1 MGIEDEGEFNFCRV
15 STVAKV
21 ITKTKISATSA
32 PPACMKRC
40 VDETGDQGAQK
51 VNVEGHSIEED
62 PTWARAAD
70 IGAITVT
77 CITCFLF
84 GFFA

>member
-1 MGIEDEGEFNFCRV
+1 MKV
-15 STVAKV
+15 SFDSRRLTIVELTLKL
-21 ITKTKISATSA
+21 ATSA

-40 VDETGDQGAQK
+40 VDEGADQGAQK

-62 PTWARAAD
+62 PIWARAAD

-84 GFFA
+84 GYFA